1 MNAGSATDSVREAYN
16 TVAASY
22 ARLLADVSFESALDL
37 AMIQQ
42 FADAVASGTP
52 DAGILDAG
60 CGAGRMIS
68 HLETLGLSDPE
79 GVDLSE
85 AMIEQARTAHP
96 HRRFKIGD
104 LSALPYPDRH
114 FRGVLAWYS
123 VIHTPPNRL
132 PDVITELARVTRPGG
147 HVLLGFQAGAGHRT
161 LDRAYG
167 HDVALTAYLHDPA
180 AVAGHVVRHG
190 FTIAAELTREA
201 RPIEAQ
207 AQAFILAS
215 RSGLDPAPLLTRAP
229 EGAAQQSAAAAPN
242 STP

>member
-37 AMIQQ
+37 AMVRQ
-42 FADAVASGTP
+42 FADAVSSGTP

-68 HLETLGLSDPE
+68 HLETLGISDPE

-85 AMIEQARTAHP
+85 AMIEEARTAHP

-123 VIHTPPNRL
+123 VIHTPPNQL

-147 HVLLGFQAGAGHRT
+147 HVLLGFQAGTGHRT

-167 HDVALTAYLHDPA
+167 HAVALTAYLHDPA
-180 AVAGHVVRHG
+180 AVAGHFVRHG

-207 AQAFILAS
+207 AQAFILAR
-215 RSGLDPAPLLTRAP
+215 RSVPDPARRVTRGP
-229 EGAAQQSAAAAPN
+229 VGVQWSAAAAPN
-242 STP
+242 CTP